1 MVVKQYNTLVLF
13 RTHGQLEN
21 SRYLYVVIGVAME
34 NIIEQLTVKRV
45 TSEDYD
51 KVMAIRGP
59 EDVYN
64 GHDYLPSYFNSL
76 IDSSN
81 VMAFVVVHGD
91 EFVRH

>member
-1 MVVKQYNTLVLF
+1 MCSKQYKCTILFNYHGEMCNVYVYVWFLINTLY
-13 RTHGQLEN
+13 R
-21 SRYLYVVIGVAME
+21 
-34 NIIEQLTVKRV
+34 
-45 TSEDYD
+45 
-51 KVMAIRGP
+51 VMAIRGP